1 MNKLF
6 LQLKKLFFLKI
17 KFATTSLV
25 ATTVDVGLFYVL
37 TSFFNM
43 ESVPAT
49 LIAASCGMVIN
60 FFMQKRFVFALK
72 RGLYTAFTLS
82 ILVSL
87 SGVALDVLIVW
98 FLSRFPFFQVYVIL
112 PKLIAKGLIFFYNFY
127 LKRYVFEGRFVE

>member
-6 LQLKKLFFLKI
+6 LQFKKLFFLKI

-25 ATTVDVGLFYVL
+25 ATTVDVGLFYIL
-37 TSFFNM
+37 THFFDT

-82 ILVSL
+82 MLVSL
-87 SGVALDVLIVW
+87 SGVGLDVLIVW
-98 FLSRFPFFQVYVIL
+98 FLSRFPFFQAYVIL
-112 PKLIAKGLIFFYNFY
+112 PKLIAKGIIFFYNFY
-127 LKRYVFEGRFVE
+127 LKRFVFEGRFVE